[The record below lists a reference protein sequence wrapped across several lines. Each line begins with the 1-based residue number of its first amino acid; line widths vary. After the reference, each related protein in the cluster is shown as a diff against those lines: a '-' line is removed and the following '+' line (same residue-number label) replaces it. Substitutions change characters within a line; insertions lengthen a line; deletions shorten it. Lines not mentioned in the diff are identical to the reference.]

1 MENIII
7 RIDDRL
13 IHGQVLVGWCNS
25 YHFKKFIICDD
36 EILEN
41 EWEKN
46 LLLTAA
52 PSNLKIEILSS
63 KDTCQFIKDNFD
75 TSTQTLI
82 LVNSPKQIK
91 KMREIGLPIK
101 TINIGGIHYK
111 ENRKQYLLYLFLDE
125 EEVRIFKDLITNG
138 YIFECQD
145 LPTNKKYDL
154 KKVLES
160 SK

>member
-1 MENIII
+1 MQNIII

-13 IHGQVLVGWCNS
+13 IHGQVVVGWCNS
-25 YHFKKFIICDD
+25 YPFKQFIICDD

-52 PSNLKIEILSS
+52 PSKLKVKILSS
-63 KDTCQFIKDNFD
+63 KDTCEYIKNNLNA
-75 TSTQTLI
+75 SRRTLI
-82 LVNSPKQIK
+82 LVSSPKQIK
-91 KMREIGLPIK
+91 RMTEIGLPIR

-111 ENRKQYLLYLFLDE
+111 ENRKQYLLYLFLNK
-125 EEVRIFKDLITNG
+125 EEVEIFKELITKG

-145 LPTNKKYDL
+145 LPTNKKYNL

-160 SK
+160 AQ